1 MRIKDRQIIKLRK
14 MGSRFMI
21 VNPSSS
27 VINLTDVYTLNES
40 AAFLLSKCL
49 ECESFETADLAAWLI
64 EEYGIDAELANA
76 DAAATADEWL
86 RLELAES
93 CYTSFRIMLTTHT
106 YNVAGLKLPSL
117 SNGWR
122 H

>member
-1 MRIKDRQIIKLRK
+1 

-49 ECESFETADLAAWLI
+49 ECESFEIADLAAWLM
-64 EEYGIDAELANA
+64 EEYGIDAELANS

-93 CYTSFRIMLTTHT
+93 
-106 YNVAGLKLPSL
+106 
-117 SNGWR
+117 
-122 H
+122 

>member
-49 ECESFETADLAAWLI
+49 ECESFETADLASWLI
-64 EEYGIDAELANA
+64 EEYGIDAELANS

-93 CYTSFRIMLTTHT
+93 
-106 YNVAGLKLPSL
+106 
-117 SNGWR
+117 
-122 H
+122 